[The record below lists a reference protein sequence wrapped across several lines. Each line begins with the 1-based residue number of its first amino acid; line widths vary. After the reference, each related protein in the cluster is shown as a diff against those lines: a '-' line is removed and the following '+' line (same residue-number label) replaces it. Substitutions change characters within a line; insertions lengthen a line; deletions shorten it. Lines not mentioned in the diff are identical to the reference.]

1 MIPARTVNTP
11 SGKTIHVAALV
22 SYQTEFCAGQ
32 RFRVELW
39 AKHLA
44 TRGIHVEILPFAD
57 ERFTKALYSKGNLPR
72 KASELARV
80 YALHAAR
87 LVRAARPDVVY
98 LYREAAVAG
107 PELFEQIARVWRAP
121 VVYDLDEPLFQPYVS
136 QTNGRLTALKFP
148 GKYDRLAAWA
158 DRVWCCNEALAE
170 HCRPFNSN
178 VSIVPMAVD
187 TDRYR
192 PSVGADREAPGA
204 PGGPLRLG
212 WMGTR
217 TSQVNLR
224 PLEGPLRRLSADR
237 PVRLRVLADEPMTIE
252 GVDVEFLPWRFDQ
265 EVPLLQECAIGVVPV
280 LPDPWSHWKFYFKL
294 IQFMALGIPVVASA
308 EGSNREI
315 IVDGENG
322 FLVRH
327 ADEWYERLRLL
338 ADNPQLRRSLAVKA
352 RETVLARF
360 SLAKQLDF
368 VESTFRELA

>member
-1 MIPARTVNTP
+1 MYTSPGR
-11 SGKTIHVAALV
+11 TIHVAALV
-22 SYQTEFCAGQ
+22 PYHPEFCAGQ

-44 TRGIHVEILPFAD
+44 ARGIRVELLPFTD
-57 ERFTKALYSKGNLPR
+57 DRFTRALYTKGNLVR
-72 KASELARV
+72 KAAELARV

-98 LYREAAVAG
+98 VYREAAVAG
-107 PELFEQIARVWRAP
+107 PELFEQIAKVWGAP

-148 GKYDRLAAWA
+148 GKYDRLTATAA
-158 DRVWCCNEALAE
+158 RVWCCNEALAE
-170 HCRPFNSN
+170 HCRPFNPN
-178 VSIVPMAVD
+178 ISIVPMAVD
-187 TDRYR
+187 TERYS
-192 PSVGADREAPGA
+192 PSAAGSPGV
-204 PGGPLRLG
+204 PGEPLRLG

-217 TSQVNLR
+217 TSQVNLG
-224 PLEGPLRRLSADR
+224 PLEAPLRRLSAER
-237 PVRLRVLADEPMTIE
+237 PVRLRVLADEPMAIE

-265 EVPLLQECAIGVVPV
+265 EVPLLRECAIGVVPV

-315 IVDGENG
+315 VVDGENG
-322 FLVRH
+322 LLVRH
-327 ADEWYERLRLL
+327 PDEWYERLRLL
-338 ADNPQLRRSLAVKA
+338 ADNPELRRTLAVKA
-352 RETVLARF
+352 REAVLARF